1 MIVLLTNDDGINAD
15 GLQSLRVAFQSVP
28 GAEVYVVAPDRE
40 RSASG
45 HAITIHHPL
54 QVEEMAAGEAAAR
67 SFAVNGT
74 PADCVK
80 LGVKALLP
88 KPPDLVVS
96 GINRGPNL
104 GTDVFYS
111 GTVSAAVESL
121 IMGIPSIAVS
131 LTAFENLDYGFA
143 ARFAVYLAGEVLS
156 RGLPENTL
164 LNVNVPPLD
173 EEEIAGVAVT
183 RLGKRPY
190 ENVFERR
197 LDPRGRLYFWLAG
210 ENLSLAG
217 DPDTDVGAIR
227 NNLVSVTPIH
237 LDLTNHE
244 VVSLLSQWGL
254 AVGNGKIPPKG
265 GGAPL

>member
-15 GLQSLRVAFQSVP
+15 GIQALKTAFQAVP
-28 GAEVYVVAPDRE
+28 GAEVFVVAPDRE

-54 QVEEMAAGEAAAR
+54 QVEEVDPGEAGGR

-88 KPPDLVVS
+88 EPPQIVVS

-111 GTVSAAVESL
+111 GTVSAAVEGIIL
-121 IMGIPSIAVS
+121 GIPSIAVS
-131 LTAFENLDYGFA
+131 LTAFEDLDYGYA
-143 ARFAVYLAGEVLS
+143 AEFAVYLAGEVFR

-164 LNVNVPPLD
+164 LNVNIPPLA

-197 LDPRGRLYFWLAG
+197 FDPRGKLYFWLAG
-210 ENLSLAG
+210 ENLALNG
-217 DPDTDVGAIR
+217 GPDTDVGSIKD
-227 NNLVSVTPIH
+227 NLVSVTPIH
-237 LDLTNHE
+237 LDLTNHV

-254 AVGNGKIPPKG
+254 VAGKTPPKG
-265 GGAPL
+265 GGIQA

>member
-15 GLQSLRVAFQSVP
+15 GIQALKAAFLGVP

-45 HAITIHHPL
+45 HSITIHHPL
-54 QVEEMAAGEAAAR
+54 QVEEVDAGEAGGR
-67 SFAVNGT
+67 SFAINGT

-88 KPPDLVVS
+88 ETPQVIVS

-111 GTVSAAVESL
+111 GTVSAAVEGIIL
-121 IMGIPSIAVS
+121 GIPSIAVS
-131 LTAFENLDYGFA
+131 LTAFENLDYSFA
-143 ARFAVYLAGEVLS
+143 ARFAVYLTGEILA

-164 LNVNVPPLD
+164 LNVNVPPLG
-173 EEEIAGVAVT
+173 EEEIAGVTVT

-190 ENVFERR
+190 ENIFERR
-197 LDPRGRLYFWLAG
+197 FDPRGKLYFWLAG
-210 ENLSLAG
+210 ENLTLDDG
-217 DPDTDVGAIR
+217 PDTDVGAIKD
-227 NNLVSVTPIH
+227 NLVSVTPVH

-254 AVGNGKIPPKG
+254 TTRPGTGPTK
-265 GGAPL
+265 GAP